1 MAFRQRTIQSY
12 SVILFIIIIFLGL
25 GFTRPNTAKA
35 AGILYVDWQATGAN
49 DGSSWSDAFTNLQ
62 SALTAAGSGDEIW
75 VAQGTY
81 QPGNQRTDS
90 FNLKT
95 GVAVY
100 GGFAA
105 TETAR
110 DERDWIEHMT
120 ILSGDI
126 DPTGDEDSYHV
137 VTGSGVNATAILD
150 GFTITGARADGDS
163 PHDSGGGIYNA
174 AGSPALRNVVIKG
187 NLASYGGGIYNLDSS
202 PTLVNALVLDN
213 SGTDGGGMY
222 NTNSSPSVIN
232 VTFSANGVTKN
243 GSAIANVSNS
253 NPSITNSILWGNKS
267 PSLHQIYDENSTP
280 NISYTDIQGPPK
292 PGPGNLNSNP
302 QFVDVSNRD
311 FRLQAESPA
320 IDAGDNS
327 VLPADSSD
335 LDGDGDTTEV
345 LPYDAMRS
353 LRSIDD
359 PAMPDTGTGTAP
371 IVDMGA
377 YEFQY
382 PNNAPLLDSS
392 GDPFLAPIA
401 EDDQGNNGTLVSA
414 ILASGSNASLISDP
428 DPDAQPGIAVIAVD
442 EANGLWQYSTDGGGT
457 WTDFAAVADTSAVL
471 LAATTND
478 RVRFV
483 PGPDYFGIL
492 NPGITFR
499 AWDGSDGRASG
510 NRQVNV
516 SQNGGGTAYSSAAES
531 ASITINPVDDPPAIS
546 PIADLTTKIGQAAG
560 SVAFSIA
567 DIDTPL
573 SDLSLSGS
581 SSNPNLVSADNI
593 SFGGSGADRT
603 VTISPTPFV
612 SGEASITIT
621 VRDAT
626 ASAQQSFLL
635 AVSGMDLYLPAVLRA
650 DN

>member
-1 MAFRQRTIQSY
+1 MAFRQRTIHSY
-12 SVILFIIIIFLGL
+12 SVILFIIIFFLGSI
-25 GFTRPNTAKA
+25 RPNTASA

-49 DGSSWSDAFTNLQ
+49 DGSSWPDAFTSLQ
-62 SALTAAGSGDEIW
+62 SALMAAGSGDEIW
-75 VAQGTY
+75 VASGSY
-81 QPGNQRTDS
+81 RPGDERIDS

-95 GVAVY
+95 GVAIY
-100 GGFAA
+100 GGFAG

-110 DERDWIEHMT
+110 HQRDWVEHAT
-120 ILSGDI
+120 ILSGDV
-126 DPTGDEDSYHV
+126 DASGDNDSYHV

-150 GFTITGARADGDS
+150 GFTVTAGRADGDS

-174 AGSPALRNVVIKG
+174 AGSPTFRNLVFKG
-187 NLASYGGGIYNLDSS
+187 NLASFGGGIYNLDSS

-222 NTNSSPSVIN
+222 NTNSSPFVIN
-232 VTFSANGVTKN
+232 VTFSGNGVTKN
-243 GSAIANVSNS
+243 GSAIANISNS

-311 FRLQAESPA
+311 FRLQADSPA
-320 IDAGDNS
+320 IDAGDNAA
-327 VLPADSSD
+327 LPADSSD
-335 LDGDGDTTEV
+335 LDGDSNTAEK
-345 LPYDAMRS
+345 LPYDAMSGQRF
-353 LRSIDD
+353 IDD

-382 PNNAPLLDSS
+382 PNNAPALDNS
-392 GDPFLAPIA
+392 GDPFLAAIA
-401 EDDQGNNGTLVSA
+401 EDDVYNNGTLVSG

-428 DPDAQPGIAVIAVD
+428 DADAQLGIAVIAADD
-442 EANGLWQYSTDGGGT
+442 ENGLWQYSTDNGAT

-471 LAATTND
+471 LASTTND

-483 PGPDYFGIL
+483 PEPDYFGIL
-492 NPGITFR
+492 NPGVTFR
-499 AWDGSDGRASG
+499 AWDGSDGWASG
-510 NRQVNV
+510 KRQVNV
-516 SQNGGGTAYSSAAES
+516 SQNGGGTAYSSVAES
-531 ASITINPVDDPPAIS
+531 ASITVNPVDDPPTIS
-546 PIADLTTKIGQAAG
+546 PIADLTTRIGQAAG
-560 SVAFSIA
+560 PVSFSIA

-573 SDLSLSGS
+573 SDLSLNGS
-581 SSNPNLVSADNI
+581 SSNPGLVSGDNI
-593 SFGGSGADRT
+593 TFAGSGANRT
-603 VTISPTPFV
+603 VTISPKPFV

-621 VRDAT
+621 VHDAT
-626 ASAQQSFLL
+626 SSAEQSFLL
-635 AVSGMDLYLPAVLRA
+635 AVTGMDLYLPAVLRK

>member
-1 MAFRQRTIQSY
+1 
-12 SVILFIIIIFLGL
+12 
-25 GFTRPNTAKA
+25 
-35 AGILYVDWQATGAN
+35 
-49 DGSSWSDAFTNLQ
+49 
-62 SALTAAGSGDEIW
+62 
-75 VAQGTY
+75 
-81 QPGNQRTDS
+81 
-90 FNLKT
+90 
-95 GVAVY
+95 
-100 GGFAA
+100 
-105 TETAR
+105 
-110 DERDWIEHMT
+110 
-120 ILSGDI
+120 
-126 DPTGDEDSYHV
+126 
-137 VTGSGVNATAILD
+137 
-150 GFTITGARADGDS
+150 
-163 PHDSGGGIYNA
+163 
-174 AGSPALRNVVIKG
+174 
-187 NLASYGGGIYNLDSS
+187 
-202 PTLVNALVLDN
+202 LVNALVLDN

-593 SFGGSGADRT
+593 TFGGSGADRT

-621 VRDAT
+621 VHDAT
-626 ASAQQSFLL
+626 SSAGESFSL